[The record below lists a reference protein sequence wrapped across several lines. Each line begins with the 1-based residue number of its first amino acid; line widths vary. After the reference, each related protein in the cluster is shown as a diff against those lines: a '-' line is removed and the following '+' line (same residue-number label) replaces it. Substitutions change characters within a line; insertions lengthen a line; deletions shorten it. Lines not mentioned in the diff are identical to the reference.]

1 MAGVKEVPR
10 GDNVMDL
17 FRTRTATI
25 GGTEY
30 TFRELSVKEND
41 ACTTAARQADGSF
54 DGRIMM
60 RLMVLKSIIEPN
72 LNDSQLMEL
81 PQRLYLRLCD
91 VVSDINA
98 DEEIDEDED
107 PKNA

>member
-1 MAGVKEVPR
+1 MAGVKAAT
-10 GDNVMDL
+10 DNVVDL
-17 FRTRTATI
+17 FRTRKSMV

-30 TFRELSVKEND
+30 TVRELSVKEND
-41 ACTTAARQADGSF
+41 LCTLAARQPDGTF

-60 RLMVLKSIIEPN
+60 KMMVLKSVIEPK
-72 LNDSQLMEL
+72 LTDAELAEL
-81 PQRLYLRLCD
+81 PNRLYLKLCD

-98 DEEIDEDED
+98 DDEVDEELE